1 MALGDLPYFDGIA
14 PVYDRLV
21 PSASAGTLAAALDR
35 ADRPIERVVDVGG
48 GTGRVARA
56 VDAPRRIVLD
66 ASAAMLARV
75 PGGIERVRG
84 DARAPPVPDASVD
97 AALIVDAY
105 HHLPGR
111 RRVLE
116 AVADILRP
124 GGVLVIG
131 EFDPA
136 TLRGRILE
144 AGEHLLGMESQFYTP
159 EEVTAALSA
168 AGFDPAVVDRGFDYT
183 VAGTKPGA

>member
-1 MALGDLPYFDGIA
+1 MAPGDRWFFDRIA
-14 PVYDRLV
+14 PVYDLFM
-21 PSASAGTLAAALDR
+21 PPASAGTLASALER
-35 ADRPIERVVDVGG
+35 ADRPVERVLDVGG
-48 GTGRVARA
+48 GTGRAARA
-56 VDAPRRIVLD
+56 IDTPERIVLD
-66 ASAAMLARV
+66 ASAGMLARV
-75 PGGIERVRG
+75 PAGIERVRG
-84 DARAPPVPDASVD
+84 GARALPFPDASVD

-116 AVADILRP
+116 AVAEILRP

-144 AGEHLLGMESQFYTP
+144 AGEHLLGMESQFHTP
-159 EEVTAALSA
+159 EEVTAALSE